1 MAAHGDRPPQGLSWV
16 LAQGTAIPREG
27 NATWVTVLPGSPLL
41 PSGLGLL
48 TWPRAPHLALP
59 PLTWPSPLLTCSPPP
74 SPGLEHF
81 LDLLLQLHPPLPLPV
96 QLLPQHLRVGF
107 LSQLPELLLCEGR
120 EAQVS
125 VTWSILPPMRR
136 CRERAGLQST

>member
-59 PLTWPSPLLTCSPPP
+59 PPHLALPPPHLLPPTLTWP
-74 SPGLEHF
+74 
-81 LDLLLQLHPPLPLPV
+81 
-96 QLLPQHLRVGF
+96 
-107 LSQLPELLLCEGR
+107 
-120 EAQVS
+120 
-125 VTWSILPPMRR
+125 
-136 CRERAGLQST
+136 